1 MRKKLDLCTK
11 IAKKL
16 VKQKREIIW
25 ITPSIAHAV
34 RLERLDK
41 KLYSHIYL
49 FHHLEQFKTPLDFVT
64 VIYSNYITQFKHCK
78 LAFVLDYPDILE
90 PLPITSI
97 VKEYCKLYNY
107 PCIIACTGKSAL
119 NNK

>member
-25 ITPSIAHAV
+25 ITPSIDHAV

-41 KLYSHIYL
+41 MLYSHIYL
-49 FHHLEQFKTPLDFVT
+49 FHLIKSKMLLM
-64 VIYSNYITQFKHCK
+64 NYQT
-78 LAFVLDYPDILE
+78 
-90 PLPITSI
+90 
-97 VKEYCKLYNY
+97 
-107 PCIIACTGKSAL
+107 
-119 NNK
+119 